1 MMGLY
6 QISEVDN
13 RDPQQMYGYLEDRI
27 EVMKRRITELERE
40 NENLRLLL
48 CAEST
53 ISSGYLKTA

>member
-1 MMGLY
+1 MMDLY

-27 EVMKRRITELERE
+27 EVMKRRITELEKE
-40 NENLRLLL
+40 NDNLRLLV
-48 CAEST
+48 CSEST